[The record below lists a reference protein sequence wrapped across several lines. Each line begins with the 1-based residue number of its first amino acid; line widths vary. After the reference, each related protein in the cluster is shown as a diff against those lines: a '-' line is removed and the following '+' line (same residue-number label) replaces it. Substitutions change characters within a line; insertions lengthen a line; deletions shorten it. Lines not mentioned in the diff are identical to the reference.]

1 MAKKTADT
9 ETVRLIYRLAAAPE
23 EVQHTASAYW
33 SMVSYGLTKYDV
45 CGAIRAW
52 IDADK
57 PIMEDATREVD
68 EHMGNAIYII
78 KPTVKGQ
85 SLYVKVGV
93 YQEPETGE
101 YLLIISA
108 HGTF

>member
-1 MAKKTADT
+1 MAKKKADP
-9 ETVRLIYRLAAAPE
+9 EIVRLIYRLAAAPE
-23 EVQHTASAYW
+23 EVQHTKSAYW
-33 SMVSYGLTKYDV
+33 DMVSHGLTKYDI
-45 CGAIRAW
+45 CDAIRAW

-57 PIMEDATREVD
+57 PIMEDTTREVG

-78 KPTVKGQ
+78 KPVVKDQ
-85 SLYVKVGV
+85 NLYVKVGV